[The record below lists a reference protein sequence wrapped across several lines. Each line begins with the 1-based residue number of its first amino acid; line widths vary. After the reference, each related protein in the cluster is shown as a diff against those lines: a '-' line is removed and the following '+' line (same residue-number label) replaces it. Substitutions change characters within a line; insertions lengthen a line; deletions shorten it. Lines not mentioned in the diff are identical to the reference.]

1 MAGETEATETPKH
14 RRRRIVL
21 ELNPPFTGR
30 GRILLTFLALLAT
43 TGCFASKSELDQL
56 RAEMNTVRDETSA
69 ADSMRAVQMA
79 QILSTLRSVNDTLA
93 ALSTRVTRVRAES
106 QSGMRDV
113 HDQVVQLQEAT
124 GQSQQ
129 RLQEMRAAI
138 DQRNRTPAP
147 APPPSPG
154 AVPDTTP
161 AVTDAPGANELFQIG
176 KDQLARRA
184 FAAARSAFTDLL
196 TRFPDSELAADAQF
210 YLAESLAGEGKTAS
224 ADTAYATVVNK
235 YPTSLRAA
243 TALYKRGI
251 SQQKAGRTATAKKTF
266 NEVIR
271 LFPESDEAALARER
285 LRAMS

>member
-1 MAGETEATETPKH
+1 MTMAVSGAGVKA
-14 RRRRIVL
+14 VS
-21 ELNPPFTGR
+21 
-30 GRILLTFLALLAT
+30 LAAFALVA

-56 RAEMNTVRDETSA
+56 RVEMNTVREETSA
-69 ADSMRAVQMA
+69 ADSMRAMQMA
-79 QILSTLRSVNDTLA
+79 QILSTLRSVNDTLG

-106 QSGMRDV
+106 QSGLRDI

-138 DQRNRTPAP
+138 DQRNRTAVPPPPPAP
-147 APPPSPG
+147 GPG
-154 AVPDTTP
+154 TVPDTTP
-161 AVTDAPGANELFQIG
+161 AVSNEPGPNELFQIG

-184 FAAARSAFTDLL
+184 YSAARAAFTDLL
-196 TRFPDSELAADAQF
+196 TRYADSELAADAQF
-210 YLAESLAGEGKTAS
+210 YLAETLAGEGKAAA

-251 SQQKAGRTATAKKTF
+251 SQQKAGRTATARKTF

-285 LRAMS
+285 LRGMT

>member
-1 MAGETEATETPKH
+1 MKMAGESGGT
-14 RRRRIVL
+14 
-21 ELNPPFTGR
+21 NR
-30 GRILLTFLALLAT
+30 GRSLLVVFALVAT

-56 RAEMNTVRDETSA
+56 RLEMNTVRDESSA

-106 QSGMRDV
+106 QSGMRDL

-138 DQRNRTPAP
+138 DQRNRAVAP
-147 APPPSPG
+147 APPPPAPG
-154 AVPDTTP
+154 AAPDTTP
-161 AVTDAPGANELFQIG
+161 AVAEAPGANELFQIG
-176 KDQLARRA
+176 KDQLGRRA

-224 ADTAYATVVNK
+224 ADTAYATVVSK

-266 NEVIR
+266 NDVIR

>member
-1 MAGETEATETPKH
+1 MAGFSAARAAAAAT
-14 RRRRIVL
+14 
-21 ELNPPFTGR
+21 F
-30 GRILLTFLALLAT
+30 ALVAT

-56 RAEMNTVRDETSA
+56 RLEVNTVREETSA
-69 ADSMRAVQMA
+69 ADSMRAMQMA

-106 QSGMRDV
+106 QSGMRDL

-138 DQRNRTPAP
+138 EQRNRTAVPPP
-147 APPPSPG
+147 APPPAPG

-161 AVTDAPGANELFQIG
+161 VVADAPGPNELFQIG

-184 FAAARSAFTDLL
+184 FAAARAAFTDLL
-196 TRFPDSELAADAQF
+196 SRYPDSELAADAQF
-210 YLAESLAGEGKTAS
+210 YLAESLAGEGKTSA
-224 ADTAYATVVNK
+224 ADTAYATVVSK

-266 NEVIR
+266 NDVIR

>member
-1 MAGETEATETPKH
+1 MAGAGAAKAAAVA
-14 RRRRIVL
+14 I
-21 ELNPPFTGR
+21 F
-30 GRILLTFLALLAT
+30 ALVAT

-56 RAEMNTVRDETSA
+56 RVEMNTVREETSA
-69 ADSMRAVQMA
+69 ADSMRAMQMA

-106 QSGMRDV
+106 QSGMRGVQDL
-113 HDQVVQLQEAT
+113 VVQLQEAT

-138 DQRNRTPAP
+138 DQRNRTAV
-147 APPPSPG
+147 PPPPPPAPG

-161 AVTDAPGANELFQIG
+161 VASATPGPNELFQIG
-176 KDQLARRA
+176 KDQLGRRA
-184 FAAARSAFTDLL
+184 FSAARSAFTDLL
-196 TRFPDSELAADAQF
+196 LRYPDSEFAADTQF
-210 YLAESLAGEGKTAS
+210 YLAESLAGEGKAAA
-224 ADTAYATVVNK
+224 ADTAYSAVVTR

-285 LRAMS
+285 LRGMT